1 MFCNSCM
8 EAVRGL
14 SEAAPYPRWG
24 KSTQDAVGRRGMQ
37 IQGAVVVPRFPPA
50 EAAVVVLGVAV
61 EPHGYNK
68 RGARNFPYRG
78 ERRMRANS
86 FHSERHFATLRSF
99 TAVADS
105 PPKKSRIQTA
115 LRLCGMSRPIPENA
129 ALSVGI
135 PNTRPV
141 SVPPLLRGIQ
151 FLPVCGRIIGR
162 RAHGLHYRPI
172 NIASSGN
179 LVASA

>member
-1 MFCNSCM
+1 
-8 EAVRGL
+8 
-14 SEAAPYPRWG
+14 
-24 KSTQDAVGRRGMQ
+24 MQ

-50 EAAVVVLGVAV
+50 EAAVVVLGVALQ
-61 EPHGYNK
+61 PHGYNK
-68 RGARNFPYRG
+68 RGARNFPYSG

-86 FHSERHFATLRSF
+86 FQSVNGYLALSVRPARGSERHFATLRSF

-115 LRLCGMSRPIPENA
+115 LRLCGTSRPMPESA
-129 ALSVGI
+129 PRCVGI
-135 PNTRPV
+135 LNARPV
-141 SVPPLLRGIQ
+141 GVPPLLLGIR
-151 FLPVCGRIIGR
+151 FLAVRVSIIGR